1 MAPQSS
7 FTPLGHQRKFYG
19 KKRQAEKNSTK
30 KRQATLFVVF
40 ISFIFLFTHLFLLDH
55 FVFKSFAGRLFF
67 VPGEERGSKD
77 WGFKKKIQA
86 WPEKVLIKFNDSTF
100 ACEKRFD
107 NFRYFFVKLFSN
119 LLVIL
124 LF

>member
-1 MAPQSS
+1 ME
-7 FTPLGHQRKFYG
+7 RKG
-19 KKRQAEKNSTK
+19 WWKKIRRK

-77 WGFKKKIQA
+77 WGFKKKSKLGLKKCLLNLMTA
-86 WPEKVLIKFNDSTF
+86 RLLAKSDSTI
-100 ACEKRFD
+100 
-107 NFRYFFVKLFSN
+107 FVIFL
-119 LLVIL
+119 
-124 LF
+124 